1 MAANRVRGGKR
12 KGTDPD
18 LAQLLKLVL
27 AKLGGGDSEGEA
39 APSDGDDGEVRAS
52 RPRRANVAPPAA
64 FPPVKRRNK
73 KQTGETVVLQPTPQA
88 VLTPPPP
95 PVIELVTVVTPSI
108 AAAAPSEEI
117 AGHHAG
123 VRSSS
128 TGVAGGVEAM
138 LADIR
143 RSVAALAAPASDVPT
158 QALPIAQ
165 GVAPG
170 ASAVTEQGQAAR
182 AHPGASQD
190 LTTQTLASVS
200 QMLANLTVPVPTPLP
215 TTPWA
220 RDPLQNS
227 VLELKRQVEALVA
240 ARNVPSLQV
249 ATSGPSVSQ
258 APGPLSQTPPGGKEH
273 GKVIEQGGNTI
284 VTPAEVTG
292 AETLLSRPG
301 KLAAHVASEIKEKIW
316 KGDFVDIFSLVR
328 AKRREVESK
337 DKDTKASSYTDKK
350 TKIEE
355 NITNWLFGFNVF
367 MSVMLEKKPDIGLS
381 MIFYA
386 NKILK
391 AHHMYG
397 WNAWLEYDR
406 DFRWAKLEDPA
417 IGWDQTEV
425 NVWLECVNN
434 KLPNK
439 QPFRAQYTSDKKE
452 SCWAFNKKV
461 CSRPPG
467 TCKFRHSCAFCG
479 HPSHPEFKCLKK
491 AKDRAKE
498 GSKSST

>member
-52 RPRRANVAPPAA
+52 RPRRANVAPPEA

-73 KQTGETVVLQPTPQA
+73 KQTGETVVQQPTPQA
-88 VLTPPPP
+88 VMTPPPP

-128 TGVAGGVEAM
+128 TGVEAM

-170 ASAVTEQGQAAR
+170 ASAVTEQGQAAG

-200 QMLANLTVPVPTPLP
+200 QMLANLTVPVPTPHP

-220 RDPLQNS
+220 SDPLQNS

-292 AETLLSRPG
+292 ADTLLSRPG
-301 KLAAHVASEIKEKIW
+301 KLAAHVASEKENIW
-316 KGDFVDIFSLVR
+316 KGDFVDIFSLLLDNR
-328 AKRREVESK
+328 ALEEGRGTWRPVEALTANSHRTRDADERRDLRPLTWKRRAESRSSPAVGSTRERITAAVEGPPCCDEEEVWRRDAGEE
-337 DKDTKASSYTDKK
+337 TKGETG
-350 TKIEE
+350 I
-355 NITNWLFGFNVF
+355 V
-367 MSVMLEKKPDIGLS
+367 
-381 MIFYA
+381 
-386 NKILK
+386 
-391 AHHMYG
+391 
-397 WNAWLEYDR
+397 
-406 DFRWAKLEDPA
+406 
-417 IGWDQTEV
+417 Q
-425 NVWLECVNN
+425 
-434 KLPNK
+434 
-439 QPFRAQYTSDKKE
+439 
-452 SCWAFNKKV
+452 
-461 CSRPPG
+461 
-467 TCKFRHSCAFCG
+467 
-479 HPSHPEFKCLKK
+479 
-491 AKDRAKE
+491 
-498 GSKSST
+498 GS